1 MRQQRKKRA
10 SPKRNST
17 DSVGRSSRGSLG
29 ILLWK
34 ELKGAK
40 PVPRFGKFG
49 MVRIAIAMLATSGAF
64 AFHSQPTFA
73 QLSDPMQSVGVR
85 PDLLKEVGIDQKLGQ
100 QVPLDLTFRDET
112 GKTVQLGQ
120 YFGQRPVIL
129 SLVYFNCPM
138 LCTQVLNGQEAVMKG
153 LPMEAGNQFEAV
165 TVSIDPSDKPVL
177 ASVKKQMYMGMY
189 GRPAAAEGWHFLT
202 GDEAQIKQLAN
213 AVGFRYA
220 YDPDSK
226 QFAHASV
233 IMVLTP
239 DGKLSKYFYGIQY
252 SPRDLRLGLVE
263 ASARK
268 IGTPVDSILL
278 FCYHYD
284 PHTGKYGLLISRL
297 IQAGGALTIFVI
309 GIAMLVLFR
318 RERYSLP
325 GYKA

>member
-1 MRQQRKKRA
+1 VSRFEKL
-10 SPKRNST
+10 
-17 DSVGRSSRGSLG
+17 GRL
-29 ILLWK
+29 
-34 ELKGAK
+34 
-40 PVPRFGKFG
+40 
-49 MVRIAIAMLATSGAF
+49 RIAMAVLAVAWALAM
-64 AFHSQPTFA
+64 QPQPAGA

-85 PDLLKEVGIDQKLGQ
+85 PDLLKEVGIEQKLGQ
-100 QVPLDLTFRDET
+100 QVPLDLAFREET
-112 GKTVQLGQ
+112 GKAVPLSQ
-120 YFGQRPVIL
+120 YFGHKPVIL

-138 LCTQVLNGQEAVMKG
+138 LCTQVLNGQEAAMKG
-153 LPMEAGNQFEAV
+153 LPMDAGNQFEAV
-165 TVSIDPSDKPVL
+165 TVSIDPSDRPVL
-177 ASVKKQMYMGMY
+177 ASVKKQMYLGMY
-189 GRPAAAEGWHFLT
+189 GRADAAQGWHFLT

-239 DGKLSKYFYGIQY
+239 DGKISKYFYGIQY

-263 ASARK
+263 ASAQK

-297 IQAGGALTIFVI
+297 IQAGGLLTVLVI
-309 GIAMLVLFR
+309 GVMMLIFFR

-325 GYKA
+325 SYKS